1 MQWKIDKHIFQLAQP
16 PGLKHWYWAFG
27 YDVWGSWIQVQFFGV
42 GYFNP
47 FKTARIP
54 AALERGKY
62 HMYYN
67 NLRRTG
73 ASILVKI
80 ISKFFHKRHK
90 AGDVSWRKAHQL
102 LPLSLKCWGAWR
114 CGGVRGGKMEGVSWS
129 RKHQNPLKDVTCW
142 WLAVESSK
150 GKGSTFLTAAVV
162 TMSDIFW
169 VKTLSS
175 YHMKKQ
181 YSHPRGVATNR
192 RSIIFDVSWGVACI
206 QVPQHQRNLSI
217 SKLPPKL
224 CVIASKGGCHDE
236 SHGSYMSLITWTTAF
251 WRLHPGKWT
260 DET

>member
-1 MQWKIDKHIFQLAQP
+1 MAQP
-16 PGLKHWYWAFG
+16 PGLHHWYWAFG
-27 YDVWGSWIQVQFFGV
+27 YDVWGSWIQVQFFVV

-47 FKTARIP
+47 FKTARLH
-54 AALERGKY
+54 ALERGKHICI

-80 ISKFFHKRHK
+80 ISNFFHKRPK
-90 AGDVSWRKAHQL
+90 AGDFFLAERRINCC
-102 LPLSLKCWGAWR
+102 LSAWNV
-114 CGGVRGGKMEGVSWS
+114 GELGDVGPRGGTMEGFPWS

-169 VKTLSS
+169 GKTLSS
-175 YHMKKQ
+175 YHMKNQ
-181 YSHPRGVATNR
+181 YSYPRGVATNR

-206 QVPQHQRNLSI
+206 HVPQYQRNLSFLQ
-217 SKLPPKL
+217 SFAWLLPRGVVMMNHTKVMCPL
-224 CVIASKGGCHDE
+224 
-236 SHGSYMSLITWTTAF
+236 
-251 WRLHPGKWT
+251 
-260 DET
+260 